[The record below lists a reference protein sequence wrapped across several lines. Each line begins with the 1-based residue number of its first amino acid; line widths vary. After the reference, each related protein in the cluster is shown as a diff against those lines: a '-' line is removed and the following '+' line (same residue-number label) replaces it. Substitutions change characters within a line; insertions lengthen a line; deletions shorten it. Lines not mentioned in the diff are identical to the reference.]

1 MGDVSMPAA
10 TAAQTDNRSTSY
22 GRLMLQ
28 NGRRWLC
35 FSDPVHVFVTRDPQE
50 VPDALRKIDSA
61 VARYGLYAAGFMSYE
76 AAAAYGLAVHQADP
90 AGLPLLWFGL
100 YERPYEISPISP
112 GNAAYQLGEW
122 IANLDQEA
130 YFAAIAQIKNLIVNG
145 DTYQVNFT
153 TRLRSHFT
161 GDSWA
166 LFNDLSQVQQ
176 AAHSAYL
183 DLGRHVICSASPE
196 LFFALDGDLL
206 TARPMKGTAAR
217 GRTLAEDKLQIARL
231 QSSVKDRAENVMIVD
246 MIRNDFGRIA
256 EIGTVQVPQLFTV
269 ERYPTLLQM
278 TSTVQARSTAALPDI
293 MAAMFPC
300 ASITG
305 APKVR
310 TMQIIKALE
319 PEPRGIY
326 TGTIGYFG
334 PERQASFN
342 VAIRTIVIDRE
353 TGQAD
358 YGVGSGIVWDS
369 QAAEEFAECHLKS
382 RVLVQR
388 WPSFDLLE
396 SLLWTP
402 DEGFFLLDLHLE
414 RLAESAEYFGYLF
427 DEKLIRLYLMELAGT
442 LTGSRKVRLLLARD
456 GKLTAKVNSLDDGA
470 KMAPVRVGLA
480 ATPVNT
486 NDIWL
491 FHKTTQRRVY
501 DDARGSCPCHDE
513 IILWNERGEIT
524 EATSA
529 NIVLEKDGQ
538 LITPPQTAGLLAGT
552 YRRFL
557 LEQRLICEAP
567 VSIADLK
574 RSPQLFLIN
583 SVRKWRKAVYIESEV
598 GAGRRG
604 ANINKPD

>member
-1 MGDVSMPAA
+1 MGNVRMPAGI
-10 TAAQTDNRSTSY
+10 TAQIESRSTSY
-22 GRLMLQ
+22 GRLVLQ
-28 NGRRWLC
+28 NGRHWLC
-35 FSDPVHVFVTRDPQE
+35 FDDPVHVIVACDAQDVT
-50 VPDALRKIDSA
+50 DALRTIEHA
-61 VARYGLYAAGFMSYE
+61 VARHGLYAAGFMSYE
-76 AAAAYGLAVHQADP
+76 ASAAYGLAVHHADP
-90 AGLPLLWFGL
+90 DGLPLLWFGL
-100 YERPYEISPISP
+100 YDRPYEIAPASP
-112 GNAAYQLGEW
+112 GNAAYHLGKW
-122 IANLDQEA
+122 RANLDQEA
-130 YFAAIAQIKNLIVNG
+130 YFTAIEQIKGHIFNA

-153 TRLRSHFT
+153 MRLRSHFT
-161 GDSWA
+161 GDAWA
-166 LFNDLSQVQQ
+166 LFHDLSQVQQ

-196 LFFALDGDLL
+196 LFFQLDGDLL
-206 TARPMKGTAAR
+206 TARPMKGTAGR
-217 GRTLAEDKLQIARL
+217 GRTLAEDKLQIGRL

-256 EIGTVQVPQLFTV
+256 EIGTIQVPQLFTV

-278 TSTVQARSTAALPDI
+278 TSTVKARSTAALPDI

-342 VAIRTIVIDRE
+342 VAIRTIVIDRD

-369 QAAEEFAECHLKS
+369 QAAEEYAECHLKS

-402 DEGFFLLDLHLE
+402 EEGFFLLDLHLQ
-414 RLAESAEYFGYLF
+414 RLAESAEYFGYPF
-427 DEKLIRLYLMELAGT
+427 EEKSIRRHLMGLSGT
-442 LTGSRKVRLLLARD
+442 LTGPKKIRILLASD
-456 GKLTAKVNSLDDGA
+456 GELTSKVSSLAAGA
-470 KMAPVRVGLA
+470 KMEPVRVGLA
-480 ATPVNT
+480 AAPVNMD
-486 NDIWL
+486 DIWL
-491 FHKTTQRRVY
+491 YHKTTHRRVY
-501 DDARGSCPCHDE
+501 DEARESCPHCDE

-524 EATSA
+524 EASSA
-529 NIVLEKDGQ
+529 NVVLELDGQ
-538 LITPPQTAGLLAGT
+538 LITPSVTSGLLAGT
-552 YRRFL
+552 YRRSL
-557 LEQRLICEAP
+557 LEQALIREDTIT
-567 VSIADLK
+567 IADLQ

-583 SVRKWRKAVYIESEV
+583 SVRKWRKAVLIESELFMT
-598 GAGRRG
+598 GG
-604 ANINKPD
+604 